1 MRRTNMERVPAPV
14 ESAVHDRQTGHDE
27 EDAQRIAKAVT
38 MRRVP
43 RQARGER
50 RIAAILEAAAQVFYE
65 VGFDA
70 ATTGMIAERAQT
82 AIGSLYDFFP
92 NKEAI
97 AQRLS
102 EQFCEDLRALV
113 DGILTDEQL
122 VHVPLSQVIDDIIDS
137 LVEYHQ
143 THPGFEALWL
153 QSRGD
158 PRLARIYQDLTETLI
173 RKTAWIFAR
182 RYAKSDETSI
192 LRASQVCITT
202 THALLTFAGDG
213 PGLDS
218 QIIAELKTMIR
229 AYVEAVFGSEIEK
242 KYDKKH

>member
-1 MRRTNMERVPAPV
+1 MERVPALV
-14 ESAVHDRQTGHDE
+14 ESAVDDRQAGHDD
-27 EDAQRIAKAVT
+27 EDAQRVAKAVT

-70 ATTGMIAERAQT
+70 ATTGLIAQRAQT

-102 EQFCEDLRALV
+102 EQFCEDLRALAE
-113 DGILTDEQL
+113 GMLTDEQL
-122 VHVPLSQVIDDIIDS
+122 VHAPLSQVIDDIIDS
-137 LVEYHQ
+137 LVRYHQ

-153 QSRGD
+153 QSQGD

-173 RKTAWIFAR
+173 SKTAWIMAT
-182 RYAKSDETSI
+182 RYVQSDEASI
-192 LRASQVCITT
+192 LRASQICIRT
-202 THALLTFAGDG
+202 THALLTLAGDG

-218 QIIAELKTMIR
+218 QIIAELKIMIR
-229 AYVEAVFGSEIEK
+229 AYLQAVFGSES
-242 KYDKKH
+242 DR

>member
-1 MRRTNMERVPAPV
+1 MPRTNMEGVPAPV
-14 ESAVHDRQTGHDE
+14 ESAVHDRKTGHDE

-38 MRRVP
+38 MRRMP

-50 RIAAILEAAAQVFYE
+50 RIVAILEAAAQVFYE

-70 ATTGMIAERAQT
+70 ATTGLIAQRAQT

-102 EQFCEDLRALV
+102 EQFCEDLRALAE
-113 DGILTDEQL
+113 GMLTDEQL

-153 QSRGD
+153 QSQGD

-173 RKTAWIFAR
+173 RKTAWIMAR
-182 RYAKSDETSI
+182 RYAQSDEASI
-192 LRASQVCITT
+192 LRASQICIRT
-202 THALLTFAGDG
+202 THALLTLAGDG

-218 QIIAELKTMIR
+218 QIIAELKIMIR
-229 AYVEAVFGSEIEK
+229 AYLQAVFGSES
-242 KYDKKH
+242 DS